1 MYLKTDGL
9 VLRQVNYQ
17 DNDQI
22 LTVLTKEHGLMTL
35 RARGVRSRA
44 SRLKGACQLLTY
56 SEFTIFENRGFHTV
70 DEAAPIEMFT
80 GIRTDIELLALASY
94 FAQAAEL
101 LSQEDMPSPEL
112 LSLTLNA
119 LYALSRRRGE
129 PCLVKAAFE
138 LRAACLSG
146 YTPELSGCAVCGAE
160 RPEEPRFHLRE
171 GALHCA
177 KCRGGVGEGISM
189 PVSPPVLAAMRHVVC
204 GDARRLFSFRLDS
217 GALEELA
224 GVSEAYLLTQLERGF
239 RTLDF
244 YKQMT
249 LPAGPDR

>member
-22 LTVLTKEHGLMTL
+22 LTVLTKDHGLMTL
-35 RARGVRSRA
+35 KARGVRSRA

-129 PCLVKAAFE
+129 PRLVKAVFE

-146 YTPELSGCAVCGAE
+146 YTPELSGCAVCGAPAPE
-160 RPEEPRFHLRE
+160 RFDV
-171 GALHCA
+171 
-177 KCRGGVGEGISM
+177 RGGILCCASCSAGEGLRLPLSAGA
-189 PVSPPVLAAMRHVVC
+189 LAAMRYIVSCDPKRV
-204 GDARRLFSFRLDS
+204 FSFRLE
-217 GALEELA
+217 GRAVKELCDIA
-224 GVSEAYLLTQLERGF
+224 ETYLQTQLERGF
-239 RTLDF
+239 YTLDF
-244 YKQMT
+244 YKS
-249 LPAGPDR
+249 LLNE

>member
-94 FAQAAEL
+94 FAQAAEY
-101 LSQEDMPSPEL
+101 S
-112 LSLTLNA
+112 
-119 LYALSRRRGE
+119 
-129 PCLVKAAFE
+129 
-138 LRAACLSG
+138 
-146 YTPELSGCAVCGAE
+146 
-160 RPEEPRFHLRE
+160 
-171 GALHCA
+171 
-177 KCRGGVGEGISM
+177 
-189 PVSPPVLAAMRHVVC
+189 
-204 GDARRLFSFRLDS
+204 
-217 GALEELA
+217 
-224 GVSEAYLLTQLERGF
+224 
-239 RTLDF
+239 
-244 YKQMT
+244 
-249 LPAGPDR
+249 